1 MTDLR
6 ISREE
11 MQEIDE
17 KVPEKYGITTSR
29 LMENAG
35 LRIAE
40 FIRKETKEKHI
51 TVYAGKGNNGGDALV
66 AARRLQLW
74 NYEVEVVLASTDL
87 DGIREEE
94 LEILK
99 NLGVEIN
106 QNSSEHD
113 YSLALEGLLGYSI
126 SGAPRP
132 PYDSMV
138 EEINRFET
146 VVSVD
151 IPTGLE
157 PNTGEKFSPCV
168 EPDYTVTLGMPLKGM
183 NEDNSGEIWI
193 ADISIP
199 AEVYGDEKYS
209 IFNQDSLV
217 QLDKVTGRF

>member
-1 MTDLR
+1 
-6 ISREE
+6 

-17 KVPEKYGITTSR
+17 LVPEKYGITTSR

-40 FIRKETKEKHI
+40 FIRQETAEKHI

-66 AARRLQLW
+66 AARRLHLW
-74 NYEVEVVLASTDL
+74 NYKVEVVLASNDL

-94 LEILK
+94 LEILE

-106 QNSSEHD
+106 QKSSQNN
-113 YSLALEGLLGYSI
+113 YSLALDGLLGYSI
-126 SGAPRP
+126 SGDPKP
-132 PYDSMV
+132 PYDSIA

-151 IPTGLE
+151 LPTGLE
-157 PNTGEKFSPCV
+157 PDTGERFNPCIR
-168 EPDYTVTLGMPLKGM
+168 PDYTVTLGMPLEGM
-183 NEDNSGEIWI
+183 SNENSGEIWV

-199 AEVYGDEKYS
+199 AEVYGDDKYS
-209 IFNQDSLV
+209 IFNQSSLV
-217 QLDKVTGRF
+217 KLKKMH